1 MSEAANLLAQARF
14 VVKKNIQYVV
24 DATMQPAGA
33 RCRRRRTAKGAS
45 DPRIDGSESPLESV
59 RRRRFNP
66 STPAHAGKPTR
77 EEHHGQGSDAQQ
89 QGEEEAEGGVEQEEK
104 RRSHALAVRVGPGAS
119 PTGPEPLR
127 QEELAERPIDGEG
140 SPRVPGRGA
149 MLLDPPLAGRVANAE
164 AAGAMPIHPPSGE
177 GFARIDNLH
186 LRKSDPA
193 HLSGPG
199 LREESELF
207 RLDPCLDDGPA
218 LDMHAGCRK
227 SAANVVKS
235 FLFWVLC
242 YFCLPSGLPWPNQI
256 ASKRFRLSFRKAR
269 S

>member
-1 MSEAANLLAQARF
+1 
-14 VVKKNIQYVV
+14 
-24 DATMQPAGA
+24 
-33 RCRRRRTAKGAS
+33 
-45 DPRIDGSESPLESV
+45 
-59 RRRRFNP
+59 
-66 STPAHAGKPTR
+66 
-77 EEHHGQGSDAQQ
+77 
-89 QGEEEAEGGVEQEEK
+89 
-104 RRSHALAVRVGPGAS
+104 
-119 PTGPEPLR
+119 
-127 QEELAERPIDGEG
+127 
-140 SPRVPGRGA
+140 

>member
-1 MSEAANLLAQARF
+1 MSKAGSLASTDAICSQAQNVVKELGPTITLRGAANS
-14 VVKKNIQYVV
+14 K
-24 DATMQPAGA
+24 G
-33 RCRRRRTAKGAS
+33 CRRPRTFSVARLRLNPCARGAS
-45 DPRIDGSESPLESV
+45 IPPPLA
-59 RRRRFNP
+59 P
-66 STPAHAGKPTR
+66 AGKPTR
-77 EEHHGQGSDAQQ
+77 EERHGQGSDAQH
-89 QGEEEAEGGVEQEEK
+89 QGKEEAEGGVEQEEK
-104 RRSHALAVRVGPGAS
+104 RRSHPLAVRVGPGAS